1 MPATHRPQAYACNHL
16 KIRQIDASWW
26 YPEIRHAN
34 VNHRS
39 EFGHQKKKNI
49 FFDVQNTAKKGS
61 IQPADNQHINGKCL
75 PHKSSRHLPLK
86 RYESEN

>member
-26 YPEIRHAN
+26 HPEIRHAN

-49 FFDVQNTAKKGS
+49 FLMSKIRPKKEASNQLITS
-61 IQPADNQHINGKCL
+61 ILMVNACHTKAAGIY
-75 PHKSSRHLPLK
+75 H
-86 RYESEN
+86 